1 MASSS
6 SSRAASTAATSRAA
20 STPTRALP
28 VSTSAQTFAAG
39 YRLAQ
44 PSTNASVDFAS
55 LLSGANAQ
63 GANGN
68 QLQGMLS
75 AAMGHI
81 QSNVSPNSSVDEKSA
96 EQAHNQAY
104 NQGNAGG
111 LDAQSMGAAAA
122 IQAFKSFASGNA
134 GGQEQGQQ
142 SMISKLIGMA
152 LAEASKLFNKAGG
165 AQGGS
170 EQDVLNSAGSTVM
183 KLLVQNQ
190 VQGALS
196 GQCGSAGAAQLM
208 GLASKF
214 LAK

>member
-1 MASSS
+1 
-6 SSRAASTAATSRAA
+6 
-20 STPTRALP
+20 
-28 VSTSAQTFAAG
+28 
-39 YRLAQ
+39 
-44 PSTNASVDFAS
+44 
-55 LLSGANAQ
+55 
-63 GANGN
+63 
-68 QLQGMLS
+68 
-75 AAMGHI
+75 MGHI

-96 EQAHNQAY
+96 EQAHDQAY

-111 LDAQSMGAAAA
+111 LDANSMGAAAA
-122 IQAFKSFASGNA
+122 IQAFKSFASGTGGA
-134 GGQEQGQQ
+134 GQEQGQQ

-196 GQCGSAGAAQLM
+196 GQGGSQGAAQLM

>member
-1 MASSS
+1 
-6 SSRAASTAATSRAA
+6 
-20 STPTRALP
+20 
-28 VSTSAQTFAAG
+28 
-39 YRLAQ
+39 
-44 PSTNASVDFAS
+44 
-55 LLSGANAQ
+55 
-63 GANGN
+63 
-68 QLQGMLS
+68 MLT

-81 QSNVSPNSSVDEKSA
+81 QSNVSPNSSVDEGLAEKA
-96 EQAHNQAY
+96 HEQAY
-104 NQGNAGG
+104 KQGNAGA
-111 LDAQSMGAAAA
+111 LDANSMGAAAA
-122 IQAFKSFASGNA
+122 IQAFKSFASG
-134 GGQEQGQQ
+134 GQQQAQGGQQ

-196 GQCGSAGAAQLM
+196 GQGGSQGAAQLM